1 MSRDINIHASLR
13 RIPNMGQFRPHG
25 AACLSAVVYQIA
37 QNRTSGTSEP
47 SPHSA
52 RAADR
57 LRNRC
62 CQRIGQELVR
72 HLARGGWEIVLA
84 VGVLSPQ
91 TTFRVE

>member
-1 MSRDINIHASLR
+1 
-13 RIPNMGQFRPHG
+13 MGQFRSHG
-25 AACLSAVVYQIA
+25 VACLNAVIYQIA

-52 RAADR
+52 RAADC
-57 LRNRC
+57 LRNRYC
-62 CQRIGQELVR
+62 ERICQELVR
-72 HLARGGWEIVLA
+72 DLARGGWEIVLA